1 MDEDKQGDNVNVL
14 ESSST
19 RMDQALACLHEIM
32 AKIIIGYTAGANI
45 KLCNHATSFFQ
56 GVT

>member
-14 ESSST
+14 ESSSAP
-19 RMDQALACLHEIM
+19 MDQTLVHLHEIM
-32 AKIIIGYTAGANI
+32 AEIIVDCTAGASI